1 MVRSHSQVTFSHYS
15 VNQEG
20 DQVTLGPLDDV
31 ASRMTRRR
39 PRSVGEAAVIGGD
52 FGGKASTPTSG
63 AAHDRTLLRRTWR
76 GPAGRAIPGELWPR
90 PATIHDQPTTVRPT
104 TAPAWRKA
112 LGRGVAP
119 YLLVLDV
126 LAWAAGTRL
135 VGHFDAHHVTFLFV
149 MLPALAMCSAYKS
162 RLSMSVL
169 EDGAR
174 LTLRILLSAALVSS
188 VDLLAGGD
196 SDGRDFLRTA
206 AVVAMLVCAFRAFGY
221 ATVRR
226 ARARGL
232 VTHRTLVLGAGL
244 VGVQIVHLL
253 QEHPEYGLRPV
264 GFLDNTPLMTPDKLP
279 APVLGGADRLAEII
293 CAEGIEVVIV
303 AFGGLPG
310 HALVEVLRT
319 CDRLE
324 CEIFLV
330 PRLYELHAVAVGM
343 DAIWGMPLIRHR
355 RAAFRSAAW
364 PVKRV
369 FDVVVSGLALVI
381 LSPVLVL
388 TAIGVRLEGGAGI
401 IFRQTRVGLDG
412 RPFEVLKFR
421 SLRPA
426 DETESATR
434 WNVAH
439 DDRLGPF
446 GAFMRKTSL
455 DELPQLW
462 NICRGDM
469 SLVGPRP
476 ERPHFVA
483 NFASTLPR
491 YVARHRVPA
500 GLTGWAQVHG
510 LRGDTSI
517 AERARF
523 DNYYIEN
530 WSLGLD
536 LRIILMTMISV
547 LRRDGA

>member
-1 MVRSHSQVTFSHYS
+1 M
-15 VNQEG
+15 N
-20 DQVTLGPLDDV
+20 LGPLNDV
-31 ASRMTRRR
+31 ASSGERRR
-39 PRSVGEAAVIGGD
+39 LRRVALADSINDAQHGVSSPAA
-52 FGGKASTPTSG
+52 
-63 AAHDRTLLRRTWR
+63 AAHAPEVWRRTWR
-76 GPAGRAIPGELWPR
+76 SPAGRPPRGLRVLGDRSRRDHPPSERQPMPPGL
-90 PATIHDQPTTVRPT
+90 
-104 TAPAWRKA
+104 RKA
-112 LGRGVAP
+112 LAKGVAP
-119 YLLVLDV
+119 YLVTLDV
-126 LAWAAGTRL
+126 VAWAIGTGT
-135 VGHFDAHHVTFLFV
+135 VGTFDARHVAFLLV
-149 MLPALAMCSAYKS
+149 MLPVLAMCGAYKS
-162 RLSMSVL
+162 RLSLHVL

-174 LTLRILLSAALVSS
+174 LILRTLISAALVIS
-188 VDLLAGGD
+188 VSLLAGGG
-196 SDGRDFLRTA
+196 SENRALLTTA
-206 AVVAMLVCAFRAFGY
+206 ALVAVLVCVLRAVGY

-244 VGVQIVHLL
+244 VGVQIVQLL
-253 QEHPEYGLRPV
+253 QEHPEYGLRTV
-264 GFLDNTPLMTPDKLP
+264 GFVDDAPLLAPDKMP
-279 APVLGGADRLAEII
+279 APVLGGAERLAEII
-293 CAEGIEVVIV
+293 CAERIESIIV

-310 HALVEVLRT
+310 HALVEVIRT

-324 CEIFLV
+324 CEIFFV

-355 RAAFRSAAW
+355 RAAFRSASW
-364 PVKRV
+364 RVKRV
-369 FDVVVSGLALVI
+369 FDVLVSGLALVV
-381 LSPVLVL
+381 LSPVLL
-388 TAIGVRLEGGAGI
+388 LAAIGVRLEGGAGI

-412 RPFEVLKFR
+412 RPFELLKFR

-434 WNVAH
+434 WNVAQDH
-439 DDRLGPF
+439 RLGPF
-446 GAFMRKTSL
+446 GAFMRQTSL

-483 NFASTLPR
+483 SFASTLPR

-536 LRIILMTMISV
+536 LRIVFMTIISV
-547 LRRDGA
+547 LRRAGA